1 MFDFNPYEIEIE
13 EKFVAFFIP
22 VCIQIFLF
30 FWTFKFIYGLAYFIF
45 LLEINLEIFLFIV

>member
-30 FWTFKFIYGLAYFIF
+30 FWTFKFIYDLAYFIF